1 MKISVVMPSY
11 NAANYIQEA
20 INSVITQTEE
30 DWELIIVDNNS
41 TDGTR
46 QIIEAYADPR
56 ITMETVDNQGV
67 IGLSRNVGIT
77 KAKGEFLAFL
87 DADDAWFPDKLKIA
101 IETLEMGYDLV
112 CHGEKWVWQNGR
124 VKSANYGRHRKL
136 DYEDLLLRGNCLS
149 TSAVSAKTSVLLA
162 TRGFSEKIEM
172 VTVEDYDLWLR
183 IALDGYSIKTID
195 NCLGIYRVHDGN
207 SISQIGVYLG
217 AMTAVLNNHFSLD
230 QNSYINER
238 TRHKRFADLY
248 SEVASMEIRAARFW
262 SGLKLMYRSYKL
274 SPRPRREMLLPVAGF
289 MSLMNSFLFGIVMRM
304 RRRWQKDRRL

>member
-11 NAANYIQEA
+11 NAAKYIQEA

-46 QIIEAYADPR
+46 QIIEAYTDPR

-67 IGLSRNVGIT
+67 IGLSRNVGIS

-101 IETLEMGYDLV
+101 IETHEMGYDLV

-162 TRGFSEKIEM
+162 THGFSEKVEM

-183 IALDGYSIKTID
+183 IALGGYSIKTID
-195 NCLGIYRVHDGN
+195 NYLGIYRVHEGN
-207 SISQIGVYLG
+207 SISQPDVYLRS
-217 AMTAVLNNHFSLD
+217 MVVLLKTHFTLP
-230 QNSYINER
+230 QNSYIEQR
-238 TRHKRFADLY
+238 IRYRRDSDLY
-248 SEVASMEIRAARFW
+248 AEVASMEFSSARFVP
-262 SGLKLMYRSYKL
+262 GLRHTVHAFRL
-274 SPRPRREMLLPVAGF
+274 SSRPRKEMLLPVAGV
-289 MSLMNSFLFGIVMRM
+289 MNLMNSFLFGIVMRI
-304 RRRWQKDRRL
+304 RRKRHKNRRS

>member
-11 NAANYIQEA
+11 NAAKYIQEA
-20 INSVITQTEE
+20 INSVIAQTEE

-46 QIIEAYADPR
+46 QIIEAYTDPR

-67 IGLSRNVGIT
+67 IGLSRNVGIS
-77 KAKGEFLAFL
+77 KAKGELLAFL

-101 IETLEMGYDLV
+101 IETHEMGYDLV

-162 TRGFSEKIEM
+162 THGFSEKVEM

-195 NCLGIYRVHDGN
+195 NYLGIYRVHEGN
-207 SISQIGVYLG
+207 SISQPGVYLRS
-217 AMTAVLNNHFSLD
+217 MVVLLKTHFSLS
-230 QNSYINER
+230 QNSYLRVR
-238 TRHKRFADLY
+238 TRNRRVADLY
-248 SEVASMEIRAARFW
+248 AEVASMELTAARFW
-262 SGLKLMYRSYKL
+262 SGIKLTFSSYKL
-274 SPRPRREMLLPVAGF
+274 SSRPRKEMLLPIVGVKN
-289 MSLMNSFLFGIVMRM
+289 LVGNFLFGVVKKTKR
-304 RRRWQKDRRL
+304 KN

>member
-11 NAANYIQEA
+11 NAAKYIQEA

-46 QIIEAYADPR
+46 QIIEAYTDPR
-56 ITMETVDNQGV
+56 ITIETVDNQGV
-67 IGLSRNVGIT
+67 IGLSRNVGIS

-101 IETLEMGYDLV
+101 IETHEMGYDLV

-149 TSAVSAKTSVLLA
+149 TSAVSVETSVLRA
-162 TRGFSEKIEM
+162 THGFSESVELS
-172 VTVEDYDLWLR
+172 TVEDYDLWLR
-183 IALDGYSIKTID
+183 IAFNEYSIKTID
-195 NCLGIYRVHDGN
+195 NCLGIYRVHNGN
-207 SISQIGVYLG
+207 TISQPGVYLR
-217 AMTAVLNNHFSLD
+217 AMVVLLNTHFSFS
-230 QNSYINER
+230 QNSYLRVR
-238 TRHKRFADLY
+238 TRNRRVADLY
-248 SEVASMEIRAARFW
+248 AEVASMELTAARFW
-262 SGLKLMYRSYKL
+262 SGIKLTFSSYKL
-274 SPRPRREMLLPVAGF
+274 SSRPRKEMLLPIVGVKN
-289 MSLMNSFLFGIVMRM
+289 LVGNFLFGVVKKTKR
-304 RRRWQKDRRL
+304 KN